1 MALKKLMV
9 KGMHCKSCELLLKE
23 ELEEIHGVK
32 KAGPNHKEE
41 LVSIDFDGNSET
53 LEKIKNK
60 IKEEG
65 YEL

>member
-1 MALKKLMV
+1 MTLKKLTV
-9 KGMHCKSCELLLKE
+9 KGMHCKSCEIILKE

-32 KAGPNHKEE
+32 KAEPKHKEE

-53 LEKIKNK
+53 LEKRKKK